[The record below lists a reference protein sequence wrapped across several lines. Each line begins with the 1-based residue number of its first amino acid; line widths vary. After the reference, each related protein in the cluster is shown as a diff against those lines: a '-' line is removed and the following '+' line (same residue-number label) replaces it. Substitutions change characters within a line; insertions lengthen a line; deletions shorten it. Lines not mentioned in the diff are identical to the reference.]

1 MEEVIDKIFADS
13 KGILAADESTGT
25 IEKRFKSVGMPCNE
39 GLRNDYRHTL
49 FSTPGLENFIGGVIL
64 YEETLRNEE
73 AIAPLKEKDI
83 VLGIKVD
90 KGAQPYNKEGG
101 KLTAG
106 LDGLADRLREYKP
119 LGAQFAKW
127 RAVLSVNDT
136 DNCILANAW
145 TLARYAKQCQM
156 EGIVPI
162 VEPEVIMEGDH
173 SIYDSFEVSA
183 KALHMLFDALYWEKV
198 SLEHI
203 ILKPNMILSGYDAP
217 NREGMEEVAKA
228 TLNCFNRCVP
238 AAVPAIAFLS
248 GGQED
253 KEALDNLA
261 QMNTEHYLPWALSF
275 SFGRTLQGGALQ
287 RWSSHLQRWS
297 NSCCSQVSGSPED
310 WLLYRAQQC
319 SEAVQGIFI
328 VGEDS

>member
-1 MEEVIDKIFADS
+1 MEDVIDKIFADS

-64 YEETLRNEE
+64 YEETLRSEE
-73 AIAPLKEKDI
+73 TIAPLKEKDI

-173 SIYDSFEVSA
+173 SIYDSFDVSA
-183 KALHMLFDALYWEKV
+183 KALHMLF
-198 SLEHI
+198 
-203 ILKPNMILSGYDAP
+203 
-217 NREGMEEVAKA
+217 
-228 TLNCFNRCVP
+228 C
-238 AAVPAIAFLS
+238 
-248 GGQED
+248 
-253 KEALDNLA
+253 
-261 QMNTEHYLPWALSF
+261 
-275 SFGRTLQGGALQ
+275 
-287 RWSSHLQRWS
+287 
-297 NSCCSQVSGSPED
+297 
-310 WLLYRAQQC
+310 LLYTSPSPR
-319 SEAVQGIFI
+319 
-328 VGEDS
+328 D

>member
-73 AIAPLKEKDI
+73 TIAPLKEKDI

-217 NREGMEEVAKA
+217 SREGMEEVAKA

-253 KEALDNLA
+253 KEAHDNLA
-261 QMNTEHYLPWALSF
+261 QMNTEHYLPWAL
-275 SFGRTLQGGALQ
+275 
-287 RWSSHLQRWS
+287 
-297 NSCCSQVSGSPED
+297 
-310 WLLYRAQQC
+310 
-319 SEAVQGIFI
+319 
-328 VGEDS
+328 

>member
-1 MEEVIDKIFADS
+1 MEDVIDKIFSDY

-39 GLRNDYRHTL
+39 DLRHDYRHTL

-73 AIAPLKEKDI
+73 TVAPLKEKDI

-90 KGAQPYNKEGG
+90 KGAQPYNREGG

-162 VEPEVIMEGDH
+162 VEPEVIMEGGH
-173 SIYDSFEVSA
+173 SIYDSFDVSA

-203 ILKPNMILSGYDAP
+203 ILKPNMIVSGYDADK
-217 NREGMEEVAKA
+217 RENVEQVAQA
-228 TLNCFNRCVP
+228 TLNCFKRCVP

-248 GGQED
+248 GGQKD

-261 QMNTEHYLPWALSF
+261 QMNKEHYLPWNLSF

-287 RWSSHLQRWS
+287 RWS
-297 NSCCSQVSGSPED
+297 NSCCSKVSGSPVD